1 MRRVLGRSY
10 ALNVQLSSQPSTA
23 RSSPALED
31 GKPLLVVGARK
42 KEKKNASYPS
52 FHWHSNLSP
61 VLTVGIESVGCR
73 TR

>member
-42 KEKKNASYPS
+42 KEKKT
-52 FHWHSNLSP
+52 HLIRHS
-61 VLTVGIESVGCR
+61 TD
-73 TR
+73 TAT

>member
-42 KEKKNASYPS
+42 KEKKKRI
-52 FHWHSNLSP
+52 LSVIP
-61 VLTVGIESVGCR
+61 LAQQLESCVNGR
-73 TR
+73 N